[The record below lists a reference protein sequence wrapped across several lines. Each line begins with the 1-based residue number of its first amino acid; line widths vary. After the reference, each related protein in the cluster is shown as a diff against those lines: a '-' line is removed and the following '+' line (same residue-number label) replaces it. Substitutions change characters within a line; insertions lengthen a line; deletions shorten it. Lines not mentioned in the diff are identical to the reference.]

1 MLTRPPGLYVALP
14 GLLLRYQV
22 FPAGA
27 EDSIR
32 GASGTT
38 NLSPHFEGIDVSRTS
53 GSHSQQ
59 PGLATEDVL
68 DRTVALAQMG
78 ADAHLVAEMAG
89 VLLQDCPKQLSAIR
103 AAVALDDA
111 GL

>member
-1 MLTRPPGLYVALP
+1 M
-14 GLLLRYQV
+14 
-22 FPAGA
+22 
-27 EDSIR
+27 
-32 GASGTT
+32 
-38 NLSPHFEGIDVSRTS
+38 SRTS

-78 ADAHLVAEMAG
+78 ADVHLVVEMAG

-103 AAVALDDA
+103 AAVALDDSRVVERA
-111 GL
+111 GTQTERLATHVSGQRSLRSRLGA